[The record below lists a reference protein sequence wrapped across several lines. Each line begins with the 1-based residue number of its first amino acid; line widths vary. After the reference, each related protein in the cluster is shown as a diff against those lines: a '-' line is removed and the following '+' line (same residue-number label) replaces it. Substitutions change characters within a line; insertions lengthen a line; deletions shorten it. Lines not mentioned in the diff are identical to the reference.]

1 MHDLVV
7 RGGTVVDGLGGEP
20 FTADIA
26 VDGDVITEVG
36 RVGAPATQEVDADG
50 ALVTPGFVDVHAHYD
65 GQATWD
71 SRLAP
76 SSWHGVT
83 TVVMGNCGVGFAPV
97 RAADHERLIQLME
110 GVEDIPG
117 AALHEGITWEW
128 ETFDE
133 YLDTLDRRRRD
144 VDVCALV
151 PHGAVRLFVMGERG
165 AAREAATAE
174 EIGEMGRLVRDG
186 VAAGAFGFSTS
197 RTLNHRTSSGDRTP
211 TFGAAGAEL
220 IGIARAMRETGRGAF
235 EVVSDFEDLDE
246 EFDVFARV
254 AAETGTRTFISL
266 NQNKRGGYRKVL
278 DRIAEAAGHGLPVQ
292 AQVAVRPIGVLFGI
306 DTTVDPFIL
315 NPVWAPYRSG
325 DRAARLAALRDP
337 DVRRRLVEAAG
348 EPGHRFAGYER
359 FYLLGDP
366 PDYEPPPEASVAA
379 IAERQGRHPVDV
391 LCDLMADGGG
401 AGFVYFPIFN
411 YDAGDLEAQRELLT
425 HPNTIIGL
433 ADGGAHVGTICD
445 GSFPT
450 TLLAHWGRDR
460 VRGPRLEL
468 PWLVKAQTADTAD
481 AYGLHDRG
489 RLQVGLR
496 ADLNVIDF
504 ERLRLRTPEVVHDLP
519 AGGRRM
525 VQRAEGYVATIAA
538 GEVTYRSGKPTGAL
552 PGRLV
557 RSGGGGVRT

>member
-1 MHDLVV
+1 
-7 RGGTVVDGLGGEP
+7 
-20 FTADIA
+20 
-26 VDGDVITEVG
+26 
-36 RVGAPATQEVDADG
+36 
-50 ALVTPGFVDVHAHYD
+50 
-65 GQATWD
+65 
-71 SRLAP
+71 
-76 SSWHGVT
+76 
-83 TVVMGNCGVGFAPV
+83 
-97 RAADHERLIQLME
+97 
-110 GVEDIPG
+110 
-117 AALHEGITWEW
+117 
-128 ETFDE
+128 
-133 YLDTLDRRRRD
+133 
-144 VDVCALV
+144 
-151 PHGAVRLFVMGERG
+151 
-165 AAREAATAE
+165 
-174 EIGEMGRLVRDG
+174 MGRLVREG

-211 TFGAAGAEL
+211 TFGAAGGEL
-220 IGIARAMRETGRGAF
+220 IGIARAMRESGRGVF

-278 DRIAEAAGHGLPVQ
+278 DRIAEAAGNGLPLQ
-292 AQVAVRPIGVLFGI
+292 AQVAVRPIGVLFGV

-315 NPVWAPYRSG
+315 NPVWGPYRSG
-325 DRAARLAALRDP
+325 DTAARLAALTDP

-348 EPGHRFAGYER
+348 EPSHRFGGYER
-359 FYLLGDP
+359 FYPLGDP

-379 IAERQGRHPVDV
+379 IAERQGRHPVEV
-391 LCDLMADGGG
+391 LCDLMADDSG

-489 RLQVGLR
+489 RLRVGLR

-504 ERLRLRTPEVVHDLP
+504 ERLQLRTPEVVHDLP
-519 AGGRRM
+519 AGGRRL

-538 GEVTYRSGKPTGAL
+538 GEVTYRSGEPTGAL

-557 RSGGGGVRT
+557 RSRGGDLRT